1 MTADANQKLLDNRFQ
16 RVDEKIK
23 DLKEGTHEKLDNILT
38 IVNTLAS
45 DQKSQYNH
53 ITKMQNDIV
62 QLTTKH
68 DTCRINEIE
77 ENLGNISTE
86 TQGIRFIAK
95 NIKVFVYSILVLI
108 VLVLA
113 KDGATFIGWV
123 KKVLGL

>member
-1 MTADANQKLLDNRFQ
+1 
-16 RVDEKIK
+16 VDEKIK

-53 ITKMQNDIV
+53 ITKMQNEV
-62 QLTTKH
+62 AVLAQKH
-68 DTCRINEIE
+68 DSCKIGEIE
-77 ENLGNISTE
+77 SE